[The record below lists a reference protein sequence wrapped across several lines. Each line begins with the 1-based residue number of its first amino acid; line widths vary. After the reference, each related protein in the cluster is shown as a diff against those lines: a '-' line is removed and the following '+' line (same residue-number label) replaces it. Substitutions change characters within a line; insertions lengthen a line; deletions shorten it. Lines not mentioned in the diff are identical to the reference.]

1 MDVGADRGDDFGHD
15 DLMLALV
22 PEEVHSAFSHPHVLV
37 SSRIVASARDPAE
50 GDIFTSES
58 GNVLGKRLPGVGVKH
73 NIVVAADHLVVLLKR
88 FPHDRIKG
96 VPKVLG
102 GIGHIHGLVPWEL
115 DVRPGDVNDNILR
128 DIKGDAGRKDRQA
141 LTVYGGYGDGFN
153 FSYSLARWAA

>member
-15 DLMLALV
+15 DLMLTFV
-22 PEEVHSAFSHPHVLV
+22 PEEVHPAFPHPHVLV

-58 GNVLGKRLPGVGVKH
+58 GNVLGKRLPGVGVEH
-73 NIVVAADHLVVLLKR
+73 NIVVTADHLIVLLKR
-88 FPHDRIKG
+88 LSHDRIKG

-102 GIGHIHGLVPWEL
+102 GVGHIHGLMPGEF
-115 DVRPGDVNDNILR
+115 DVRPGDVDHHILR
-128 DIKGDAGRKDRQA
+128 DIKRNTGRKDRKA